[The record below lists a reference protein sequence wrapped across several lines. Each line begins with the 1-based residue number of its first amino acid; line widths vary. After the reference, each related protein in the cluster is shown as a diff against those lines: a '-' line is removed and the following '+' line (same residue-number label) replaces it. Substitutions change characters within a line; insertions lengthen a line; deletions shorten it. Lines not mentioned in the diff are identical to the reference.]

1 MTRVKCSKIRG
12 KKPGMKYKATSERLA
27 NALRI
32 CLFLLDELQK
42 QLEELRQELNTL
54 RVGKVTG
61 SGGAQKLGKIRNVRK
76 SIARVLIVTHQTTK
90 DNLRAL
96 YHGKKYKPKDLRQR
110 KTRAIRRLMTP
121 KEKSA
126 TLKKLQRRQWAFPQ
140 RTYAVKA

>member
-1 MTRVKCSKIRG
+1 VLEIAWKKTRFVIENKFI
-12 KKPGMKYKATSERLA
+12 Y
-27 NALRI
+27 
-32 CLFLLDELQK
+32 LFIYFYIFLDELQK

-90 DNLRAL
+90 ENLRAL
-96 YHGKKYKPKDLRQR
+96 YHGKKYKPKDLRRR
-110 KTRAIRRLMTP
+110 KTRAIRRLLTP
-121 KEKSA
+121 KENSVQ
-126 TLKKLQRRQWAFPQ
+126 LKKLQRRQWAFPQ

>member
-1 MTRVKCSKIRG
+1 VLKTTWKEARLVKSNRFI
-12 KKPGMKYKATSERLA
+12 YLF
-27 NALRI
+27 I
-32 CLFLLDELQK
+32 CCYIFLDELQK
-42 QLEELRQELNTL
+42 QLVELRQELNTL

-96 YHGKKYKPKDLRQR
+96 YHGKKYKPKDLRKR

-121 KEKSA
+121 KEKSVQ
-126 TLKKLQRRQWAFPQ
+126 LKKLQRRQWAFPQ

>member
-1 MTRVKCSKIRG
+1 MLNARNYVAKSLVEINEIIFSFIIR
-12 KKPGMKYKATSERLA
+12 Y
-27 NALRI
+27 I
-32 CLFLLDELQK
+32 LDELQK

-76 SIARVLIVTHQTTK
+76 SIARVLIVTNQTRK
-90 DNLRAL
+90 ENLRAL

-110 KTRAIRRLMTP
+110 KTRAIRRLLTP
-121 KEKSA
+121 KENSVQ
-126 TLKKLQRRQWAFPQ
+126 LKKVQRRQWAFPQ

>member
-1 MTRVKCSKIRG
+1 VAKSLVEINEIIFSFIIR
-12 KKPGMKYKATSERLA
+12 Y
-27 NALRI
+27 I
-32 CLFLLDELQK
+32 LDELQK

-76 SIARVLIVTHQTTK
+76 SIARVLIVTNQTRK
-90 DNLRAL
+90 ENLRAL

-110 KTRAIRRLMTP
+110 KTRAIRRLLTP
-121 KEKSA
+121 KENSVQ
-126 TLKKLQRRQWAFPQ
+126 LKKVQRRQWAFPQ

>member
-1 MTRVKCSKIRG
+1 MH
-12 KKPGMKYKATSERLA
+12 
-27 NALRI
+27 
-32 CLFLLDELQK
+32 LFHYFFLDELQK

-76 SIARVLIVTHQTTK
+76 SIARVLIVTNQTRK
-90 DNLRAL
+90 ENLRAL

-110 KTRAIRRLMTP
+110 KTRAIRRLLTP
-121 KEKSA
+121 KEKSVQ
-126 TLKKLQRRQWAFPQ
+126 LKKVQRRQWAFPQ

>member
-1 MTRVKCSKIRG
+1 MLEIAWKKTRFVIENKFI
-12 KKPGMKYKATSERLA
+12 Y
-27 NALRI
+27 
-32 CLFLLDELQK
+32 LFIYFYIFLDELQK

-90 DNLRAL
+90 ENLRAL
-96 YHGKKYKPKDLRQR
+96 YHGKKYKPKDLRRR
-110 KTRAIRRLMTP
+110 KTRAIRRLLTP
-121 KEKSA
+121 KENSVQ
-126 TLKKLQRRQWAFPQ
+126 LKKLQRRQWAFPQ

>member
-1 MTRVKCSKIRG
+1 MAKSLVEINEIIFSFIIR
-12 KKPGMKYKATSERLA
+12 Y
-27 NALRI
+27 I
-32 CLFLLDELQK
+32 LDELQK

-76 SIARVLIVTHQTTK
+76 SIARVLIVTNQTRK
-90 DNLRAL
+90 ENLRAL

-110 KTRAIRRLMTP
+110 KTRAIRRLLTP
-121 KEKSA
+121 KENSVQ
-126 TLKKLQRRQWAFPQ
+126 LKKVQRRQWAFPQ

>member
-1 MTRVKCSKIRG
+1 MTRVKCSKLRG
-12 KKPGMKYKATSERLA
+12 KKP
-27 NALRI
+27 
-32 CLFLLDELQK
+32 DELQK

-76 SIARVLIVTHQTTK
+76 SIARVLIVTNQTRK

-96 YHGKKYKPKDLRQR
+96 YHGKKHKPKDLRPR
-110 KTRAIRRLMTP
+110 KTRAIRRLLTP
-121 KEKSA
+121 KEKSIQ
-126 TLKKLQRRQWAFPQ
+126 LKKVQRRKWAFPK